1 MSKARGLADLGNV
14 YSDGALSNR
23 NMIINGG
30 FEVWQRSTDTT
41 GTYFAYKTADR
52 WRHYNGAMSMRSYRV
67 NVSSDT
73 DVPTQYALGLE
84 VTSAQW
90 GLKQIVEYVK
100 AGTYTLSFYIKA
112 SVAGT
117 LNLYDPSESVAITT
131 DWQRVEKVITVSSG
145 QNDIFI
151 VKNTAQS
158 LVGTVYITGV
168 QLEVGDTATPFEHRP
183 YSEELDLCRRYY
195 EHQVVY
201 NASAVRG
208 SLSGSGTAV
217 NVFNTFYPKRA
228 LPSVTFG
235 TGPDDLKM
243 EITGDGN
250 VQTGLRLL
258 WRSPSSVAAG
268 FVYSVTYTAHFDSE
282 L

>member
-168 QLEVGDTATPFEHRP
+168 QLEVGDTATPFEHRS
-183 YSEELDLCRRYY
+183 YGEELALCQRYTQATGVIATNNPSTRWASWLLPVVMRAAPTVTNLSVDSPSITTLPVY
-195 EHQVVY
+195 DTAPARFHQNNSVV
-201 NASAVRG
+201 G
-208 SLSGSGTAV
+208 GTGTA
-217 NVFNTFYPKRA
+217 TFILDA
-228 LPSVTFG
+228 
-235 TGPDDLKM
+235 
-243 EITGDGN
+243 
-250 VQTGLRLL
+250 
-258 WRSPSSVAAG
+258 
-268 FVYSVTYTAHFDSE
+268 E